1 MIEKDRPNGYGLTF
15 GFEDDE
21 NRVFAHS
28 VMYELIHE
36 RYEKVSNLE
45 ISQMGGTTFIAT
57 FDAVDE
63 KALKSIF
70 DAGAWEERRR
80 ILALN
85 HILNKF

>member
-1 MIEKDRPNGYGLTF
+1 MIEKDQPNVYGLTF

-21 NRVFAHS
+21 NRVFAYS
-28 VMYELIHE
+28 TIYELIHE

-45 ISQMGGTTFIAT
+45 ISEMGGTTFIAI

-63 KALKSIF
+63 KALRSIF
-70 DAGAWEERRR
+70 DADSWEERRR